1 MRNDTGAAETIPD
14 LRTIIMRRIA
24 QDGAIGM
31 DSDELVGE
39 VADEHGFLQDHV
51 ETEVGCM
58 IEEGILTD
66 AHHFVCL
73 SVRGWMELIPK
84 MPELDELAAHA
95 DIGTKTAIAEFVV
108 RKLITESMVQS

>member
-1 MRNDTGAAETIPD
+1 MNNDTGAADTMPD
-14 LRTIIMRRIA
+14 LRTIIMRRVA

-51 ETEVGCM
+51 ETEIGCM
-58 IEEGILTD
+58 LDEGILTD

-73 SVRGWMELIPK
+73 SARGWMDLLSK
-84 MPELDELAAHA
+84 MPEFNELVAHA
-95 DIGTKTAIAEFVV
+95 DLGTKMAIAEFVV
-108 RKLITESMVQS
+108 RKLITESMVKS